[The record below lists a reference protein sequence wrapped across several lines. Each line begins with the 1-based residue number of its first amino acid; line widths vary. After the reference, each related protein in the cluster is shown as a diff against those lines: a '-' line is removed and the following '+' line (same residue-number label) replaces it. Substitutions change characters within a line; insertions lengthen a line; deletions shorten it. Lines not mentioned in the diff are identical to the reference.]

1 MRRADAKAAATLA
14 GDVRKTDS
22 RVHPEEVHEPVT
34 APDPSGPR
42 RRIPKQARA
51 RERVERILDAARGEL
66 EGRPATD
73 ITIESI
79 AERASV
85 AVGSVYS
92 YFSSKT
98 ALLLAVAATVMDEA
112 DAETA
117 RQLAECS
124 NLPWREAAERTVEA
138 TLGVIRDSPDYRQL
152 LRTIRFT
159 PEFAEVTT
167 QSNDRSADLM
177 SLHPAFGR
185 AGIAHPKAVVIC
197 RTVMTAANAL
207 QDRAL
212 SEEKPDFEALLEETK
227 RLVTGYL
234 GTYLP

>member
-1 MRRADAKAAATLA
+1 M
-14 GDVRKTDS
+14 
-22 RVHPEEVHEPVT
+22 T
-34 APDPSGPR
+34 APEASGPR

-51 RERVERILDAARGEL
+51 RERVERILDAARCEL
-66 EGRPATD
+66 EGRPPND

-79 AERASV
+79 AERAGV

-92 YFSSKT
+92 YFTSKT

-117 RQLAECS
+117 RQLGECR
-124 NLPWREAAERTVEA
+124 NLPWREAVERTVEA
-138 TLGVIRDSPDYRQL
+138 TLGVLRDSPDYRQL

-167 QSNDRSADLM
+167 LSNDRVADLM

-185 AGIAHPKAVVIC
+185 AGIAHPKAVTIC

-212 SEEKPDFEALLEETK
+212 ADEQLEFGELLEETK